1 MGPAQRS
8 LHGMFLDKAQ
18 ADYLI
23 NCGLHERC
31 ANRLALTIALPKVR
45 LRSLKG
51 FAGIVPG
58 QHNLTQTY
66 RIGNVLTCDR
76 ERCIFFGGAVDADVY
91 NLYPMRSLWR
101 L

>member
-23 NCGLHERC
+23 NCGLHERR
-31 ANRLALTIALPKVR
+31 AIRLALTIALPKVR
-45 LRSLKG
+45 LRRLKGVAGILPGSIISLK
-51 FAGIVPG
+51 
-58 QHNLTQTY
+58 TY

-91 NLYPMRSLWR
+91 DLYPMRSLWR